1 MSEAVAATDTSR
13 SGNSVNERRHVD
25 DGTQAN
31 DMQLCSADCQSVLA
45 PARASEL
52 DPRSASRLGS
62 RSFQPRF
69 GPDARRFCLLLDPT
83 PAPERRHACREF
95 ALTHACIGPVTM
107 HTRRHAL
114 LRVPTRSHDCR
125 TFGPN
130 LIRASSKR
138 FSSSRVHCLRGRRG
152 IFSGRPTFSVDR

>member
-1 MSEAVAATDTSR
+1 MSEAVAATDTSQ
-13 SGNSVNERRHVD
+13 SGTSVNKRRHIFDGIQAD
-25 DGTQAN
+25 DMHHG
-31 DMQLCSADCQSVLA
+31 ADCQSVLA

-138 FSSSRVHCLRGRRG
+138 SSSSRVHCLRGRRG